1 MFRKGASTVTN
12 PLRATRLLS
21 FAIFA
26 AILLGTAGISFVQSQ
41 TGGATT
47 EGRPVVVADLKGVI
61 GPATAHFVEKSI
73 RTANDRQAEL
83 LVLRIN
89 TPGGLVTSMRDMIED
104 IITAPL
110 PVVGYVA
117 PPGAR
122 AASAGTYIMYATH
135 VAAMAPGTN
144 IGAATPI
151 QVGGLPSL
159 PSPGGKDGQ
168 KDDSSEGKNGDQSP
182 ENLMPDEPEKVKAVN
197 DAVAF
202 IRSLAELRGRN
213 VDWAEKAV
221 RQAATL
227 TAEGAREQNVVEIV
241 AADLDELLQAL
252 DGRHVMVGK
261 DERIL
266 STAGARIEQ
275 LQPSVISELLAIIT
289 NPNVALILMMIG
301 VYGLI
306 FEFANPGSIG
316 PGVVGIIC
324 IILGLYALNQL
335 PLDYAGLALIL
346 LGMIFM
352 TIEAFTP
359 SFGVF
364 GFGGITAFII
374 GATILVDTDVPAY
387 QISRSVIAGTA
398 IVSGL
403 IVILLLGY
411 VLRASRHPVRTGKAG
426 ITGQEAEVIDWSDG
440 EGHVWLAGESW
451 QAKSHDTLKEGDKVL
466 VQQLDGIT
474 LRVVREGVK
483 A

>member
-1 MFRKGASTVTN
+1 MIN
-12 PLRATRLLS
+12 PVRAIRFLL
-21 FAIFA
+21 FAIIV
-26 AILLGTAGISFVQSQ
+26 AILLSAASISFVHSQ
-41 TGGATT
+41 TGETGG
-47 EGRPVVVADLKGVI
+47 EGRLVLVADLTGAI
-61 GPATAHFVEKSI
+61 GPATVRFVEKSI
-73 RTANDRQAEL
+73 ETANDRQAEL

-104 IITAPL
+104 IISAPL

-159 PSPGGKDGQ
+159 PSPGEKEDEKKEGEGDGQ
-168 KDDSSEGKNGDQSP
+168 VDQPPKD
-182 ENLMPDEPEKVKAVN
+182 LMPGDPGKAKAVN
-197 DAVAF
+197 DALAF

-221 RQAATL
+221 RQAASL
-227 TAEGAREQNVVEIV
+227 SAEEAREQRVVEIL
-241 AADLDELLQAL
+241 AADLDGLLQAL
-252 DGRHVMVGK
+252 DGRRVMVGK
-261 DERIL
+261 DERTL
-266 STAGARIEQ
+266 STAGARIER
-275 LQPSVISELLAIIT
+275 LQPGVISELLAIIT

-316 PGVVGIIC
+316 PGIIGVIC
-324 IILGLYALNQL
+324 LILGLYALNQL
-335 PLDYAGLALIL
+335 PLDYAGLALII
-346 LGMIFM
+346 LGLIFM

-374 GATILVDTDVPAY
+374 GATILIDTDIPAY
-387 QISRSVIAGTA
+387 QISWSVIAGMA
-398 IVSGL
+398 ILSGAIL
-403 IVILLLGY
+403 IVILGY
-411 VLRASRHPVRTGKAG
+411 VLRAARHPVRTGKAG
-426 ITGQEAEVIDWSDG
+426 ITGQEAEVIDWSHG
-440 EGHVWLAGESW
+440 EGHVWLAGERW
-451 QAKSHDTLKEGDKVL
+451 QAKSDDALKEGDKVL

-474 LRVVREGVK
+474 LLVAREGAK

>member
-1 MFRKGASTVTN
+1 MTDPV
-12 PLRATRLLS
+12 RAARLLS
-21 FAIFA
+21 FAIIA
-26 AILLGTAGISFVQSQ
+26 AILLCAAGTSLVYGQ
-41 TGGATT
+41 TGRIRT
-47 EGRPVVVADLKGVI
+47 EGRLVLVADLTGAI
-61 GPATAHFVEKSI
+61 GPASVRFVEKSI
-73 RTANDRQAEL
+73 DTANDRQAEL

-104 IITAPL
+104 IIAAPL
-110 PVVGYVA
+110 PVIGYVA

-122 AASAGTYIMYATH
+122 AASAGTYIIYATH

-151 QVGGLPSL
+151 QLGGLPSL
-159 PSPGGKDGQ
+159 PSPGEQEGKK
-168 KDDSSEGKNGDQSP
+168 KDDTSKDESSDQP
-182 ENLMPDEPEKVKAVN
+182 PKDLMPEDPGKAKAVN
-197 DAVAF
+197 DALAF

-213 VDWAEKAV
+213 VEWAEKAV

-227 TAEGAREQNVVEIV
+227 SAEGALEQNVVEIL
-241 AADLDELLQAL
+241 ADDLDALLQAL
-252 DGRHVMVGK
+252 DGHRVMVGK

-275 LQPSVISELLAIIT
+275 LQPGFISGLLAIIT

-316 PGVVGIIC
+316 PGVVGVIC
-324 IILGLYALNQL
+324 LILGLYALNQL
-335 PLDYAGLALIL
+335 PLDYAGLALII
-346 LGMIFM
+346 LGLIFM

-374 GATILVDTDVPAY
+374 GATVLIDTDIPAY
-387 QISRSVIAGTA
+387 QISRSVIAGMA
-398 IVSGL
+398 IASGAIL
-403 IVILLLGY
+403 IVLLGY
-411 VLRASRHPVRTGKAG
+411 VLRAARHPVRTGREG
-426 ITGQEAEVIDWSDG
+426 IAGQEAEVIDWSG
-440 EGHVWLAGESW
+440 REGHVWLAGERW
-451 QAKSHDTLKEGDKVL
+451 HAKSNDTLMEGDKVH
-466 VQQLDGIT
+466 VQRLDGIT
-474 LRVVREGVK
+474 LQVVREGAK